1 MPSFDVV
8 SELDL
13 QEVRN
18 AIDQTAREV
27 ANRFD
32 FKGTEST
39 VELGDGIVTM
49 ESTTE
54 DRLSAL
60 LVVLEEKMIRRKV
73 SLKTLIWGQV
83 EQAARGHVRKTSQL
97 KAGINSDDARK
108 INKLIKDLNLKGIQS
123 QYQGNQVRVSG
134 KKRDTLQ
141 EVINTLK
148 EADLDLP
155 LQFTNFRD

>member
-1 MPSFDVV
+1 
-8 SELDL
+8 
-13 QEVRN
+13 
-18 AIDQTAREV
+18 
-27 ANRFD
+27 
-32 FKGTEST
+32 
-39 VELGDGIVTM
+39 
-49 ESTTE
+49 
-54 DRLSAL
+54 
-60 LVVLEEKMIRRKV
+60 MIRRKV